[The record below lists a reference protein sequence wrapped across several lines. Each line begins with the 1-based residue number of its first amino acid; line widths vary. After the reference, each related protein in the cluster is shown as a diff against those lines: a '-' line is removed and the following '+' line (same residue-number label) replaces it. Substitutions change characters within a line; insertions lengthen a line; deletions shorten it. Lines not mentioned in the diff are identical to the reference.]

1 MSSTA
6 ATALT
11 TALTKVHAAKASY
24 ENVLTRLGDVG
35 PFPNAYSAESQH
47 ITTLEGLATNHDVS
61 LPSGP
66 FTGQASPDTK
76 TAACQL
82 GVSIEQ
88 GIISMYDQLL
98 PQVSSYPDLT
108 NAFTNLR
115 SASQDNQ
122 LPAFQHCA

>member
-1 MSSTA
+1 VSST

-11 TALTKVHAAKASY
+11 TALTKEHDAKATY
-24 ENVLTRLGDVG
+24 DNMVARLGDVG
-35 PFPNAYSAESQH
+35 PFANVSGAESQH
-47 ITTLEGLATNHDVS
+47 ITTLEGLATDHAVS

-66 FTGQASPDTK
+66 FTGQASPDTRA
-76 TAACQL
+76 AACQL

-88 GIISMYDQLL
+88 GIISMYAQLL

-115 SASQDNQ
+115 SAAQDNQ